1 MSKNLLKIENL
12 ETANRVKNRYCN
24 AAVWKT
30 FSENKTFHECL
41 FDVLY
46 ERSVQ
51 VLNLLNAGSIKK
63 KVQNFFIGKSHHTAP
78 FILFDVIF

>member
-1 MSKNLLKIENL
+1 LLKIENL
-12 ETANRVKNRYCN
+12 ETANRVKNGYCN

-30 FSENKTFHECL
+30 FSENKTFHKCL

-51 VLNLLNAGSIKK
+51 VLSLLNAFYCIKK
-63 KVQNFFIGKSHHTAP
+63 KRYKFFIEKSHHTAP
-78 FILFDVIF
+78 FILFVVFLNGF